1 MHERQFQRK
10 IKILYLILVSA
21 LLYKIAVPNM
31 LKNPFIEQLLRL
43 PFSAISTY
51 TRYIDI
57 IQIPLIGLIFQILLI
72 GVCFLFQTK
81 KIALKFSSPLFWLL
95 ILLTIRIASYLLFAY
110 EALSVYYVIQQLILI
125 AIILLIS
132 ELSKEIHIV
141 FNDKLIHFFIAWGSL
156 CAISSIIYYFI
167 INGTNVLVFRQFRL
181 AGFLYDAIYVGYIY
195 AIAIMAYLLK
205 IVNKSKRKH
214 VTFNIFMIL
223 LIFIAGLM
231 TGSRS
236 FFIFIALSVMYM
248 VFTTNNKKRFLTIV
262 VISLI
267 CLAFI
272 YGLSKGIFSIDI
284 NEIGDASRANK
295 RYIALQA
302 FLSNPIIGV
311 GTSNYSYYE
320 ALEGYKGSNPHNM
333 FMEILSENGLI
344 GIFPYIMYL
353 MSLTMNILK
362 KKLLNEAITAVMLC
376 LIVLTMLVGVMGN
389 MLPMVLLI
397 YLSWSIEKTTCSKLN
412 ISKSDVITNN
422 RIKIN

>member
-167 INGTNVLVFRQFRL
+167 IN
-181 AGFLYDAIYVGYIY
+181 
-195 AIAIMAYLLK
+195 
-205 IVNKSKRKH
+205 
-214 VTFNIFMIL
+214 IF
-223 LIFIAGLM
+223 
-231 TGSRS
+231 
-236 FFIFIALSVMYM
+236 
-248 VFTTNNKKRFLTIV
+248 
-262 VISLI
+262 
-267 CLAFI
+267 
-272 YGLSKGIFSIDI
+272 
-284 NEIGDASRANK
+284 
-295 RYIALQA
+295 
-302 FLSNPIIGV
+302 
-311 GTSNYSYYE
+311 
-320 ALEGYKGSNPHNM
+320 
-333 FMEILSENGLI
+333 
-344 GIFPYIMYL
+344 
-353 MSLTMNILK
+353 
-362 KKLLNEAITAVMLC
+362 
-376 LIVLTMLVGVMGN
+376 
-389 MLPMVLLI
+389 
-397 YLSWSIEKTTCSKLN
+397 
-412 ISKSDVITNN
+412 
-422 RIKIN
+422 